1 MPTNVEI
8 KARAADF
15 EKQQSIAAS
24 LAGGG
29 PQLIVQ
35 RDTFFHV
42 PHGRL
47 KLREFA
53 DGSGEL
59 IQYTRADQAAAKT
72 SSYTRVETA
81 TPQRLRQ
88 TLAAALGVR
97 GEVRKRRRL
106 YLAGQTRI
114 HFDEVEGLGQFIELE
129 VVLRDGQSIDEG
141 RQIAAALMI
150 KLGIADTDLIE
161 VAYIDLLAP
170 RE

>member
-15 EKQQSIAAS
+15 EKQRSIAAS
-24 LAGGG
+24 LAVSG
-29 PQLIVQ
+29 PELIVQ

-42 PHGRL
+42 PRGRL

-59 IQYTRADQAAAKT
+59 IQYTRADQTAAKT
-72 SSYTRVETA
+72 SSYKRVETTA
-81 TPQRLRQ
+81 PELLRQ
-88 TLAAALGVR
+88 ALAAALGVR
-97 GEVRKRRRL
+97 GEVRKRRWL

-114 HFDEVEGLGQFIELE
+114 HFDDVEELGRFIELE
-129 VVLRDGQSIDEG
+129 VVLRDGQSIAEG
-141 RQIAAALMI
+141 QQIATALMA
-150 KLGIADTDLIE
+150 KLGIVGTDLIDG
-161 VAYIDLLAP
+161 AYIDLLPP

>member
-8 KARAADF
+8 KARAADYQR
-15 EKQQSIAAS
+15 QQAIAAS
-24 LAGGG
+24 LAASD

-42 PHGRL
+42 SHGRL

-59 IQYTRADQAAAKT
+59 IQYTRADQTTAKA

-81 TPQRLRQ
+81 TPELLRQ

-97 GEVRKRRRL
+97 GEIRKRRWL

-129 VVLRDGQSIDEG
+129 VVLRVGQSFAEG
-141 RQIAAALMI
+141 QQIAAALVA
-150 KLGIADTDLIE
+150 KLGIDDTDLIDRS
-161 VAYIDLLAP
+161 YIDLLT
-170 RE
+170 